1 MNLCN
6 PVMCEDLDKA
16 RQNRERIANGDNA
29 HAYYVAEL
37 ALMSTPFGE
46 PLPASVPI
54 GELPTAYRRHVG
66 EPANEPTSGVDFSV
80 TSVIPRRRPRART
93 KVGYSANSPGRPN
106 SRA

>member
-1 MNLCN
+1 MKLNN
-6 PVMCEDLDKA
+6 PIMCDDLDKA
-16 RQNRERIANGDNA
+16 KANRERIANGDNA

-66 EPANEPTSGVDFSV
+66 EPATGVDFPV
-80 TSVIPRRRPRART
+80 TTLIPQRRPTTRQRA
-93 KVGYSANSPGRPN
+93 KIGYSANSPGRPSN
-106 SRA
+106 RA